1 VGNGKRAESDA
12 DENAP
17 CRNASKQ
24 LPDVLYMLFL
34 LTVRARLMIGEIL
47 PLEWADVDFRGC
59 VVKPK
64 GKTVYFLC
72 PMV

>member
-1 VGNGKRAESDA
+1 
-12 DENAP
+12 
-17 CRNASKQ
+17 
-24 LPDVLYMLFL
+24 MLFL
-34 LTVRARLMIGEIL
+34 LAVRARLMIGEIL
-47 PLEWADVDFRGC
+47 SLEWADVAFRGC